1 MKIYG
6 VNKKQ
11 KKLLDRIWEFD
22 DEIKL
27 YEWINTLNKK
37 KRLEVNS
44 LKELIILSVIDE
56 RVDNMN
62 EFPIIDELLFEILES

>member
-22 DEIKL
+22 DEIEL
-27 YEWINTLNKK
+27 YEWTNTLNKK

-44 LKELIILSVIDE
+44 LKELIILSAIDE
-56 RVDNMN
+56 RVDAMI
-62 EFPIIDELLFEILES
+62 EFPIIDELLYEIMES